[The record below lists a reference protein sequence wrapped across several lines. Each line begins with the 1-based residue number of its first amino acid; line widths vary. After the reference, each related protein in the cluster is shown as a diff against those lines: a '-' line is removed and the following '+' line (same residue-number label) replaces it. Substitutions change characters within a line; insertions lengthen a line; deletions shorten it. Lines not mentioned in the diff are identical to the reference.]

1 MSDLTIPPNFFILH
15 RTFLSSP
22 DIHHLD
28 WMDIAL
34 NIFGFIPFGLVTA
47 AYVLQARPMSTAGA
61 ALVATIIGA
70 TTSLMIELLQAYLPS
85 RDSSLLDFI
94 NNVLG
99 TGLGALMIN
108 IPAIFDIFAFIPR
121 SEA

>member
-1 MSDLTIPPNFFILH
+1 
-15 RTFLSSP
+15 
-22 DIHHLD
+22 
-28 WMDIAL
+28 
-34 NIFGFIPFGLVTA
+34 
-47 AYVLQARPMSTAGA
+47 MSTAGA